1 MAILG
6 VINKQPREIL
16 DFDIDYSLMLEDRP
30 GEVLSSVVTEVTP
43 AGVTVSNASINTSTN
58 RSKIIIAGGLNGNSY
73 KVTVMTGTSL
83 GLLYEDEVTVVV
95 SEA

>member
-16 DFDIDYSLMLEDRP
+16 DFDIDYSLMMEDRP
-30 GEVLSSVVTEVTP
+30 GEVLSSVTTEVTP
-43 AGVTVSNASINTSTN
+43 SGVTVSNATINATTN
-58 RSKIIIAGGLNGNSY
+58 RSKIIIANGADGITY